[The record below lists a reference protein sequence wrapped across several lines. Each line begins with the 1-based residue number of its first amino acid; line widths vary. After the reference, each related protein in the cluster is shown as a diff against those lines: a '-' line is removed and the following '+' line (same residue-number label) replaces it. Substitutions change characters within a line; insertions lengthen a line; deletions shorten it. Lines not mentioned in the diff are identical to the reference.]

1 MSLDH
6 SSPAEGIQ
14 ADPTS
19 PQSRRRL
26 HKGPK
31 LSVCSSGSNSLCVGG
46 QRREDPAGLGPLFQP
61 DTGALGIAGLPL
73 WVRELF
79 SIVDTFSCVPESCS

>member
-1 MSLDH
+1 MTTLALLRGSRQTLL
-6 SSPAEGIQ
+6 PLRVEGGCTKGLSCQ
-14 ADPTS
+14 YALLDPT
-19 PQSRRRL
+19 
-26 HKGPK
+26 
-31 LSVCSSGSNSLCVGG
+31 VCVGG

-79 SIVDTFSCVPESCS
+79 SIVDTFSCVPESCT